1 MPESQDNRD
10 YRLLAEL
17 IPNLAWIA
25 RPDGFIYWYNQRWFE
40 YTGTTPGEMVGWGW
54 QSAHDPAVL
63 PQVLERWRSSIQ
75 NAEPF
80 EMTFPIRGADG
91 VYRPF
96 LTRTV
101 PLKDDNNAVLRWFG
115 TNTEVGEQILAT
127 AALRESEERFRT
139 ATQAVNG
146 VLWTNDSKGEMQGEQ
161 PGWSNFTGQTLEQ
174 YKGYGWSTAVHPD
187 DAQPTIDAWQEAVRE
202 RRLFSFEHRVRRHD
216 GVYRSCSIRA
226 LPIFNGQGAIR
237 EWVGVHTDITEDRKT
252 RQALVDTDERLR
264 LALTAANGV
273 GTWDWDVPN
282 NRVYANEGFAR
293 IYGVDPEKASAGLP
307 ISEFARNIHPDD
319 TERVNEAI
327 EVAMKTGDDYRVEYR
342 LVQSDGSVRWL
353 SAVGKCRC
361 DASGV
366 PLRFPGVAVD
376 ITEMR
381 RADEALRMSEE
392 SHRIA
397 AEVTQLGHCRL
408 DTATRTLLSSKPIF
422 KANYGRRAE
431 EAFTYEDLLSSIHP
445 EDLPRVKDAVQT
457 AIRED
462 SVYRAEYRVFWPDGS
477 LHWISASGRLIRF
490 NDGTTPQMAGV
501 TLDVTQKHLSEAAL
515 LQTEKLAAVGRLAS
529 SIAHE
534 INNPLEA
541 VTNLLYL
548 ALGSNDVSEIHQMLG
563 TAEEELRRVS
573 IIANQTLRFHKQ
585 SSYPKEISCL
595 DLFSMVIS
603 MYEGK
608 LRNSGIQ
615 VEKRKRANAPVRIY
629 EGDIRQVL
637 NNIVG
642 NAIDAMPQGG
652 RLLVRSRESINW
664 RTGKR
669 GIVLTVADTGT
680 GMTPEVQ
687 SRMFDAFFTTKGIG
701 GTGLGL
707 WISAE
712 IMQRHGG
719 RIFVRSS
726 QREGHRGTVVN
737 LFIPFEGPISALT
750 PDPSMSS

>member
-1 MPESQDNRD
+1 
-10 YRLLAEL
+10 
-17 IPNLAWIA
+17 
-25 RPDGFIYWYNQRWFE
+25 
-40 YTGTTPGEMVGWGW
+40 
-54 QSAHDPAVL
+54 
-63 PQVLERWRSSIQ
+63 
-75 NAEPF
+75 
-80 EMTFPIRGADG
+80 
-91 VYRPF
+91 
-96 LTRTV
+96 
-101 PLKDDNNAVLRWFG
+101 
-115 TNTEVGEQILAT
+115 
-127 AALRESEERFRT
+127 
-139 ATQAVNG
+139 
-146 VLWTNDSKGEMQGEQ
+146 
-161 PGWSNFTGQTLEQ
+161 
-174 YKGYGWSTAVHPD
+174 
-187 DAQPTIDAWQEAVRE
+187 
-202 RRLFSFEHRVRRHD
+202 
-216 GVYRSCSIRA
+216 
-226 LPIFNGQGAIR
+226 
-237 EWVGVHTDITEDRKT
+237 
-252 RQALVDTDERLR
+252 
-264 LALTAANGV
+264 
-273 GTWDWDVPN
+273 
-282 NRVYANEGFAR
+282 
-293 IYGVDPEKASAGLP
+293 
-307 ISEFARNIHPDD
+307 
-319 TERVNEAI
+319 
-327 EVAMKTGDDYRVEYR
+327 
-342 LVQSDGSVRWL
+342 
-353 SAVGKCRC
+353 
-361 DASGV
+361 
-366 PLRFPGVAVD
+366 
-376 ITEMR
+376 
-381 RADEALRMSEE
+381 
-392 SHRIA
+392 
-397 AEVTQLGHCRL
+397 
-408 DTATRTLLSSKPIF
+408 
-422 KANYGRRAE
+422 
-431 EAFTYEDLLSSIHP
+431 
-445 EDLPRVKDAVQT
+445 
-457 AIRED
+457 
-462 SVYRAEYRVFWPDGS
+462 
-477 LHWISASGRLIRF
+477 
-490 NDGTTPQMAGV
+490 MAGV